1 MKTAFLFG
9 GSGYIGQ
16 YLITRFLE
24 LNSFEA
30 YIVFDLIPPKYFNT
44 LPNNVQFIAHDVR
57 YPIPDF
63 VNKINGPESWIFNLA
78 AIHREPGHT
87 ANEYFDTNI
96 KGAKNINDFA
106 EKIGVMNI
114 FFTSSIAPYGK
125 SMVISTEDSEL
136 NPQTPYG
143 ISKKEAEEIHKK
155 WRDNNSEKKLIIV
168 RPSVIYG
175 PNDIGNILRMIKA
188 IKKGVFILPNGG
200 HAIKAYGYVY
210 GLVDSILF
218 TMEKSDRE
226 IIYNYAEYPLLNLKE
241 MTQEI
246 KKELHYTKP
255 TLSLPVGLLTVI
267 AFVFQRINL
276 ILGKKSDIHPVRVRK
291 AGFPTN
297 IKPQYLIENG
307 FEFKYGFLKSLRHWK
322 LTAPEDFI

>member
-24 LNSFEA
+24 LNRFEA
-30 YIVFDLIPPKYFNT
+30 YIIFDLIPPQYFNK
-44 LPNNVQFIAHDVR
+44 LPHNVQFIAHDVR

-63 VNKINGPESWIFNLA
+63 ESKINEAESWIFNLA
-78 AIHREPGHT
+78 AIHREPGHE
-87 ANEYFDTNI
+87 A
-96 KGAKNINDFA
+96 KGAKNINEFA
-106 EKIGVMNI
+106 ERTSVLNI

-125 SMVISTEDSEL
+125 SMVVSTEYSSL
-136 NPQTPYG
+136 NPETPYG
-143 ISKKEAEEIHKK
+143 ISKKKAEEIHKK
-155 WRDNNSEKKLIIV
+155 WRGNNSDKKLIVV

-188 IKKGVFILPNGG
+188 LKKGVFILPNGG
-200 HAIKAYGYVY
+200 HVIKAYGYVY

-218 TMEKSDRE
+218 TMEKLDPE
-226 IIYNYAEYPLLNLKE
+226 IIYNYAEYPLLNLRE
-241 MTQEI
+241 MTHEI
-246 KKELHYTKP
+246 KKELHYIKP
-255 TLSLPVGLLTVI
+255 TLSLPVGLLAFI
-267 AFVFQRINL
+267 AMVFQRVNK
-276 ILGKKSDIHPVRVRK
+276 ILGLKSDIHPVRVRK